1 MRKENNRVTGLGA
14 SVILGMWE
22 SERALHSK
30 QRLNNIKN
38 MRSLFSDATIEL
50 WNVSVKVAGG
60 TGKWGGAWRMGTLV
74 DGSQLWWWD
83 CY

>member
-38 MRSLFSDATIEL
+38 MRSLFSDATLECICQ
-50 WNVSVKVAGG
+50 GG
-60 TGKWGGAWRMGTLV
+60 WWDWEMGGGMENGNTGGWQSTLV
-74 DGSQLWWWD
+74 VGLLLK
-83 CY
+83 